1 MFLIFAFTFR
11 TGQAWI
17 KTGQHHSESILK
29 NAEII
34 TAEDIRAFLNKDK
47 DIRKE
52 IHYLKKQGVITSV
65 KRGIYQ
71 LSEKKEFQ
79 PVPDARIK
87 KSTACLNQI
96 FRKYRIASGQP
107 NGFHPFMNLQPFRSF
122 YILETEKD
130 TVEPVF
136 YLLKDNQINAFIQPD
151 KDFTDKYI
159 INSNKPVIVKPLIS
173 RSPSR
178 TQEGIVMAAIEKIL
192 VDIYCEPDIF
202 YAFQGKE
209 LRNIFNN
216 AFRQYHINYS
226 RLLNYYKRRKKDN
239 SMVEYLLKNIENIPK
254 NLLK

>member
-1 MFLIFAFTFR
+1 MDKNLIISFR
-11 TGQAWI
+11 
-17 KTGQHHSESILK
+17 EYFK

-34 TAEDIRAFLNKDK
+34 TAEDIRAFLNNDK
-47 DIRKE
+47 YIRKKV
-52 IHYLKKQGVITSV
+52 HYLKKQGIITAV

-87 KSTACLNQI
+87 KINHLLESGFPEISYCLWSTEWL
-96 FRKYRIASGQP
+96 
-107 NGFHPFMNLQPFRSF
+107 HPLMNLQPFRFF
-122 YILETEKD
+122 YIIETEKD

-136 YLLKDNQINAFIQPD
+136 YQLKDNQINAFIQPD

-159 INSNKPVIVKPLIS
+159 INSNEPVIVKPLIS
-173 RSPSR
+173 RSPCQKHEDVVVASL
-178 TQEGIVMAAIEKIL
+178 EKIL

-202 YAFQGKE
+202 YAFQGNE

-239 SMVEYLLKNIENIPK
+239 SMVEYLLKNVEYIPK

>member
-1 MFLIFAFTFR
+1 MDKNRTASFR
-11 TGQAWI
+11 E
-17 KTGQHHSESILK
+17 HFK

-87 KSTACLNQI
+87 KINRLLKPNFPEVSHCIWSTEWL
-96 FRKYRIASGQP
+96 
-107 NGFHPFMNLQPFRSF
+107 HPFMNLQPFRFF